1 MLLDLTKVLTVLRS
15 DCTKLW
21 LEAVCCVSAYIIIE
35 LNVLHV
41 QLILDDSLLLTE
53 KLLVSLDIHLADR
66 LSVLDICCISC
77 CTSQNNDLQ
86 DLVHSY
92 LELWIDHL
100 LIHLRE

>member
-1 MLLDLTKVLTVLRS
+1 MLLDLAEVLAVLWS

-41 QLILDDSLLLTE
+41 QLILDDSLLLTF
-53 KLLVSLDIHLADR
+53 KFLVSLDIHLADW
-66 LSVLDICCISC
+66 LSVLDICGISG

-86 DLVHSY
+86 DLVHSN
-92 LELWIDHL
+92 LKLWIDHL
-100 LIHLRE
+100 LIHLWE